1 MKVKVTITCDTDVKS
16 FYVSCGRGDKTFK
29 WLGLVVSQR
38 YALAAPNG
46 ATRRRDSDIPHGI
59 SQHVQQLP
67 FDMKSKNGEY
77 LHPGVLISEMLKDG
91 DEIFCTLGASLPVD
105 PVGTPTMTNWASTAF
120 LGIDNSS
127 QQEDSHI
134 QHDPSQDS
142 SSGHHAAK
150 AQFMKVILASQMYN
164 DKAIEAKLDTAWDDV
179 PLLLPRLSRDTSL
192 QLRAIFRDY
201 AIILFDIYAHYTAD
215 APDRKMDYHSFQ
227 LFIENSEIF
236 PQRDLLKLTKRIFQS
251 TIQDSTTTA
260 GSLSLPEFMVS
271 LIYTSQLRYND
282 TLDANTLNLLWNRS
296 SSSTLSPAKSSTSA
310 AGAPVGGNS
319 SSSTNTTVSQRSVDI
334 VQVLFENHLISLAE
348 NLSLDCL
355 IRLEFNSSQFLY
367 QLKEYHHDLFH
378 VFEFYSNKL
387 ARDLALTVTH
397 VHLLEILYQ
406 SGLIDS
412 YQETFQ
418 NVQMLRDQFLNFLTN
433 PMTIGR
439 EKNDNA
445 TTTATVMDPSH
456 DQSEEKIGTARDDY
470 RLSSA
475 RDDRIGTAREG
486 RMASAREEKSAKG
499 LKSLL
504 SN

>member
-1 MKVKVTITCDTDVKS
+1 MKVKVTITCDAGVKS

-46 ATRRRDSDIPHGI
+46 AARRRDSDIPHGI

-67 FDMKSKNGEY
+67 YEMKSKTGEY
-77 LHPGVLISEMLKDG
+77 LHPGTLISDMLKDG

-105 PVGTPTMTNWASTAF
+105 FVGTPTMTNWASTAF

-127 QQEDSHI
+127 EEDSHMHHDSN
-134 QHDPSQDS
+134 QDPSAA
-142 SSGHHAAK
+142 HHAK

-164 DKAIEAKLDTAWDDV
+164 EKAIEAKLNAAWNDV
-179 PLLLPRLSRDTSL
+179 PLLLPRLSKETSL
-192 QLRAIFRDY
+192 QLRDIFHHY

-215 APDRKMDYHSFQ
+215 APDGRMDYHSFQ

-251 TIQDSTTTA
+251 TLQDSATTT
-260 GSLSLPEFMVS
+260 GSLSFSEFMVS

-282 TLDANTLNLLWNRS
+282 TLDENTFNILRNGFASSRIPS
-296 SSSTLSPAKSSTSA
+296 SSVT
-310 AGAPVGGNS
+310 GV
-319 SSSTNTTVSQRSVDI
+319 SSSTNSSNRSLDL
-334 VQVLFENHLISLAE
+334 VQVLLEKHLVTLAE

-355 IRLEFNSSQFLY
+355 IRLEFNSSHFLY
-367 QLKEYHHDLFH
+367 QLKEYHHDLFN

-397 VHLLEILYQ
+397 IHLLEILFQ

-412 YQETFQ
+412 YQDTYQ
-418 NVQMLRDQFLNFLTN
+418 NLQMLRDKFLNFLTH
-433 PMTIGR
+433 PMIIGR
-439 EKNDNA
+439 EKRECE
-445 TTTATVMDPSH
+445 PLE
-456 DQSEEKIGTARDDY
+456 QSEEKIGTSRGTAREDKMT
-470 RLSSA
+470 SA
-475 RDDRIGTAREG
+475 RDERIGTAREERMVG
-486 RMASAREEKSAKG
+486 TAREERMASARGEKYGHNPTHKG
-499 LKSLL
+499 ESYI
-504 SN
+504 S